1 MYVVLRIIVLSSLS
15 SLHFH
20 YKKNLHSDCRCMGT
34 CMIRTGPQKNW
45 HNFFYQILTDFQNY
59 FTTRIKRKL
68 VIMLPL
74 KSPPHVTCVATLSCE
89 MLSVLKTTFENKTT
103 SLSSVSTHFKKLI
116 TGNNV
121 FIVSVIVQSNCQI
134 LQFLYQMFNVST
146 SSTLL
151 LENALKRTTPLTY
164 GVINDA
170 DISQGS
176 VATHDVWWD
185 L

>member
-1 MYVVLRIIVLSSLS
+1 
-15 SLHFH
+15 
-20 YKKNLHSDCRCMGT
+20 
-34 CMIRTGPQKNW
+34 
-45 HNFFYQILTDFQNY
+45 
-59 FTTRIKRKL
+59 
-68 VIMLPL
+68 
-74 KSPPHVTCVATLSCE
+74 

-134 LQFLYQMFNVST
+134 LQFLHQMFNVST